1 MMSQCM
7 VPNWKER
14 RQRQEPVVVVVGG
27 GEGNRSSHV
36 QYYSQ
41 SQIQPHHQHHY
52 QNSTVPI
59 MPNYEVAEL
68 TWQNGQLAMNGLS
81 SGGLLP
87 TGPTKPTWNRAG
99 DTLESVVH
107 QATWPNQNLYPPLP
121 KRDHNPANVSSAVG
135 STIVKR
141 AETLGRMHVGP
152 KRVRSETDQCGGS
165 FGSSIQEERSA
176 CAAAASATFCK
187 ENDATMVTW
196 ASFESPRNLKTKTT
210 DEDSAGDLDGSE
222 NLEDQERET
231 TKGETGRSHSTRRSR
246 AAAVHNQSERKRRDR
261 INQKMRALQKLVP
274 NASKTDKASMLDEV
288 IEYLKQLQAQVHL
301 MSSATRN
308 NMPQMMTPAAL
319 GLHHQQ
325 QIQMSLLARMG
336 MGMGVGFGMGM
347 GPTFLPP
354 PHPFVVPPM
363 IPNHNLSQAT
373 TDAAAVR
380 SSVPFNNPYC
390 TFLGQPINMDLY
402 NKMAAIYQQQVNHT
416 SLQTSSPFPSTHVQG
431 GKEHLT

>member
-1 MMSQCM
+1 MFSMIFT
-7 VPNWKER
+7 KE
-14 RQRQEPVVVVVGG
+14 ETI
-27 GEGNRSSHV
+27 
-36 QYYSQ
+36 YSLLVMYLFIINFIRGMLFD
-41 SQIQPHHQHHY
+41 SENY
-52 QNSTVPI
+52 LKLR
-59 MPNYEVAEL
+59 PNYEVAEL

-210 DEDSAGDLDGSE
+210 DEDSAGDLDGSVNMAYVSVYWIMKHDEKE
-222 NLEDQERET
+222 NCHD
-231 TKGETGRSHSTRRSR
+231 H
-246 AAAVHNQSERKRRDR
+246 
-261 INQKMRALQKLVP
+261 KML
-274 NASKTDKASMLDEV
+274 
-288 IEYLKQLQAQVHL
+288 
-301 MSSATRN
+301 
-308 NMPQMMTPAAL
+308 
-319 GLHHQQ
+319 
-325 QIQMSLLARMG
+325 
-336 MGMGVGFGMGM
+336 
-347 GPTFLPP
+347 
-354 PHPFVVPPM
+354 
-363 IPNHNLSQAT
+363 
-373 TDAAAVR
+373 
-380 SSVPFNNPYC
+380 
-390 TFLGQPINMDLY
+390 
-402 NKMAAIYQQQVNHT
+402 
-416 SLQTSSPFPSTHVQG
+416 
-431 GKEHLT
+431 